1 METHKSY
8 NNRIISVCQVRG
20 LVNTSQK
27 EQEYVKA
34 FGSGLK
40 QLRANVAQKSLRIF
54 SYETDVPCATL
65 SRIENG
71 LRIPNI
77 VILKRLAV
85 GFNLTVDELIKKLED
100 SIPEKVKNFEE

>member
-1 METHKSY
+1 MSSK
-8 NNRIISVCQVRG
+8 G

-27 EQEYVKA
+27 EKEYVKA
-34 FGSGLK
+34 FGSALK
-40 QLRANVAQKSLRIF
+40 QMRTNIAQKSLRIF

-77 VILKRLAV
+77 IILKRLAV

-100 SIPEKVKNFEE
+100 TIPDKVKIFED

>member
-1 METHKSY
+1 MSSK
-8 NNRIISVCQVRG
+8 G

-34 FGSGLK
+34 FGYGLK
-40 QLRANVAQKSLRIF
+40 QLRTNVAQKSLRIF

>member
-1 METHKSY
+1 MSSK
-8 NNRIISVCQVRG
+8 G

-27 EQEYVKA
+27 EKEYVKA
-34 FGSGLK
+34 FGSALK
-40 QLRANVAQKSLRIF
+40 QMRTNIAQKSLRIF

-77 VILKRLAV
+77 IILKIFFYLPADIL
-85 GFNLTVDELIKKLED
+85 FLITSSPRTISLFYIFSK
-100 SIPEKVKNFEE
+100 